1 MVVINKS
8 NRHSFIPFFTTI
20 IAFFWWVDASG
31 HFALAPKL
39 EIQPTELESPQAV
52 LMKVGNI
59 TATRGEFSDYL
70 QRITAF
76 DTRYDRIQ
84 PNFYSHFSLLR
95 GVALFYPDNVHTYID
110 KLALIKQQPPIYK
123 LAINSWFEK
132 QAEIFTRILF
142 YKKRALKTKLTNRDD
157 VKAVTEFYA
166 ASAKTEFIEELIVL
180 GSMPPTLQGLND
192 FVGKLSVE
200 KRRQLATGAAND
212 TELTPLDEQQKM
224 RQRWIKF
231 RRDVLSNTT
240 QTSHCDTIQ
249 SLSVPQDTVLMAIN
263 QHKISMADF
272 FAIFGKPQDDRQW
285 NAVKRVNCSRL
296 TLFYAMGD
304 LAEKLNIVPE
314 RIRKKID
321 TSLQLYLAGVQMAR
335 ELAPLVIKDQ
345 RSPNDL
351 TLVQELMTFPQV
363 VDLQDQVVQATNRL
377 AVDDESSFLD
387 KKYLASVPWRLERK
401 LAPQHS
407 IHL

>member
-1 MVVINKS
+1 MLFINKPS
-8 NRHSFIPFFTTI
+8 KYSFVVCFIV
-20 IAFFWWVDASG
+20 IAVSFWLSDATA

-39 EIQPTELESPQAV
+39 DIQPAELESPQAV

-84 PNFYSHFSLLR
+84 PNFYAHFNLVR

-110 KLALIKQQPPIYK
+110 KIALVKEQPSFYK
-123 LAINSWFEK
+123 LAVNSWFEK
-132 QAEIFTRILF
+132 QAEMFTRIL
-142 YKKRALKTKLTNRDD
+142 YYQRRAAETQLINNNDI
-157 VKAVTEFYA
+157 KAVTDFYA
-166 ASAKTEFIEELIVL
+166 ASAKTAFIEELIVL

-192 FVGKLSVE
+192 FVRKLSPE
-200 KRRQLATGAAND
+200 RRSKLETGAAND
-212 TELTPLDEQQKM
+212 TELTPPDEQQKM
-224 RQRWIKF
+224 RQRWIRF
-231 RRDVLSNTT
+231 RRDVLNNTK
-240 QTSHCDTIQ
+240 QTRHCDTVQ
-249 SLSVPQDTVLMAIN
+249 SLSTPQDAVLVSIN

-272 FAIFGKPQDDRQW
+272 FAIFGKPQDDKQW

-296 TLFYAMGD
+296 ILFYAMGD
-304 LAEKLNIVPE
+304 LAEELNIVPE
-314 RIRKKID
+314 GVRKKTRI
-321 TSLQLYLAGVQMAR
+321 TQQLYLAGVQMAR
-335 ELAPLVIKDQ
+335 ELGPLVIKNQ

-351 TLVQELMTFPQV
+351 MVVQELMAFPQV
-363 VDLQDQVVQATNRL
+363 VDLQEQVIRATNRL
-377 AVDDESSFLD
+377 AARNELSFLD
-387 KKYLASVPWRLERK
+387 KTYLASVPWRLERK